1 MAIKM
6 IAVDMDGTFLDENSS
21 YNQKRF
27 DHIYQI
33 LKDRGIRFVVASG
46 NPYKKLQNCF
56 PHIQNELTYIAENGG
71 YIISEGKELYFAHIS
86 SQDSQLIIDTLQTMP
101 DVLCWVCTKNQSYT
115 LKSLPEHYYQMFLPY
130 FPHVKKVQNFSLIKE
145 PIVKFALYLPQQN
158 TTQRIH
164 DLTQIVS
171 QDIRIVDS
179 GHACIDIIPRF
190 VSKGMAIQ
198 LLMKEF
204 HISPDEVMAFGDADN
219 DREMLSTVKYG
230 YVMANAKEEMKKD
243 FQWVAPGFNDE
254 GVLEVIDYYL
264 QNNSFFNL

>member
-115 LKSLPEHYYQMFLPY
+115 LESLPEHYYQMFLPY
-130 FPHVKKVQNFSLIKE
+130 FPHVKKFKTFHSLK
-145 PIVKFALYLPQQN
+145 N
-158 TTQRIH
+158 
-164 DLTQIVS
+164 
-171 QDIRIVDS
+171 
-179 GHACIDIIPRF
+179 
-190 VSKGMAIQ
+190 
-198 LLMKEF
+198 LL
-204 HISPDEVMAFGDADN
+204 
-219 DREMLSTVKYG
+219 
-230 YVMANAKEEMKKD
+230 
-243 FQWVAPGFNDE
+243 
-254 GVLEVIDYYL
+254 
-264 QNNSFFNL
+264 